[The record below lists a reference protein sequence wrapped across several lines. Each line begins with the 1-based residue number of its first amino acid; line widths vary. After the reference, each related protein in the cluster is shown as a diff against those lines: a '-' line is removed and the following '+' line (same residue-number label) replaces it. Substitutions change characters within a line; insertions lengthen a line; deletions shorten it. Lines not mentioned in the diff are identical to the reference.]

1 MSNAYNQFQN
11 LKLDASY
18 EKPNHKSQFH
28 SPNMVLD
35 EDVNG
40 HGILHLKKKKKML
53 YETKSKKTFPP
64 QAIPVL
70 LADVVTHPHKHT
82 HTHTNQPTRYLDTKK
97 GSTEPLKMHVP
108 VVS

>member
-1 MSNAYNQFQN
+1 MKNQITKVNSIPQTWSLMKMSMDMEFY
-11 LKLDASY
+11 
-18 EKPNHKSQFH
+18 
-28 SPNMVLD
+28 
-35 EDVNG
+35 
-40 HGILHLKKKKKML
+40 IWKKKML
-53 YETKSKKTFPP
+53 YETKSKKTFTP

-97 GSTEPLKMHVP
+97 GSTELLKMHVP